1 MKLKSKMR
9 RGICYSRIS
18 TIGQVLNES
27 GTRKDDASPEMHK
40 KRCIEYLKMVSG
52 REGSQYKITDFL
64 IDEGFSGKNTNRP
77 NYQMM
82 MKLIEGG
89 GVDFVI
95 CTELSRLSR
104 TVSDFLVFADHCE
117 RHNTDLI
124 IVGNQIDTTSHH
136 GKFILTI
143 LVALAQFEREMT
155 GQRVSENVRARLI
168 AEGKI
173 NGAAEILGLIRDPNR
188 KGHFIADPDALK
200 QVERIF
206 NIYLESSSK
215 AQAFSQIQKENI
227 LGKDGEHLTKRALDC
242 ILENALWRYRGKWHL
257 NLENKDLDE
266 SEVFESERYQ
276 EINLDHG
283 PLIDLELLDKVV
295 RKLNESNQKFKKCGK
310 DGRIY
315 LLSNL
320 LHDEFGNPLKGFSA
334 KGGEYRYYESR
345 KSKVRVPADEIEKF
359 ILRRLNEYF
368 EDAALFEGLL
378 KESIRKRELNINEI
392 GLRVKE
398 LNKEILEVE
407 RKEESL
413 KSKLL
418 ESALD
423 EYFVTYFREEMESLK
438 AHKNE
443 IKLEREKLEAFA
455 ISAKEEAGLHDLKKT
470 VRAYLKVVST
480 LKGAQLRDHLET
492 LIDRIVIKNDG
503 ILELVVRG
511 EKESSKVGMKKA
523 VTEDGLSSY
532 SKVNGG
538 SDGTRTRGL
547 LRDRQ
552 TL

>member
-1 MKLKSKMR
+1 M
-9 RGICYSRIS
+9 
-18 TIGQVLNES
+18 GQILNES
-27 GTRKDDASPEMHK
+27 GNRKDDASPEMHK
-40 KRCIEYLKMVSG
+40 KRCLEYLKMVSG
-52 REGSQYKITDFL
+52 REGSKYQITDFL

-82 MKLIEGG
+82 MKLIEEG

-117 RHNTDLI
+117 KHNTDLI
-124 IVGNQIDTTSHH
+124 IVGNQIDTTSYH

-155 GQRVSENVRARLI
+155 GQRVSENVRARLMS
-168 AEGKI
+168 EGKI

-188 KGHFIADPDALK
+188 KGHFVADPNALK

-215 AQAFSQIQKENI
+215 AQAYSQIKKENI
-227 LGKDGEHLTKRALDC
+227 LGKDRGPLTKRAFDC
-242 ILENALWRYRGKWHL
+242 ILDNAMWRYRGKWHL

-266 SEVFESERYQ
+266 SEVSELERYQ

-295 RKLNESNQKFKKCGK
+295 RKLNDSSQKFKKCGK

-320 LHDEFGNPLKGFSA
+320 LFDESGNPLKGFSA
-334 KGGEYRYYESR
+334 KSGEYHYYESR
-345 KSKVRVPADEIEKF
+345 KTKLRVSADEIEKF
-359 ILRRLNEYF
+359 VLRRLNKYLEDVTLF
-368 EDAALFEGLL
+368 EDLILQA
-378 KESIRKRELNINEI
+378 IRKREQSIKEI
-392 GLRVKE
+392 GLKSKALDE
-398 LNKEILEVE
+398 EILDIE
-407 RKEESL
+407 RKEQNL
-413 KSKLL
+413 KAKLL
-418 ESALD
+418 EADFD
-423 EYFVTYFREEMESLK
+423 EYFVNYFKEEMESLK
-438 AHKNE
+438 LRKSEKSHDK
-443 IKLEREKLEAFA
+443 ERLEALI
-455 ISAKEEAGLHDLKKT
+455 ISARKDAGLHDVKKT
-470 VRAYLKVVST
+470 VRTYLKGVST
-480 LKGAQLRDHLET
+480 INGAQLRDHLEMM
-492 LIDRIVIKNDG
+492 IDCIVLKSNG
-503 ILELVVRG
+503 CLELVVRG
-511 EKESSKVGMKKA
+511 EKESSKMGMKKA

-532 SKVNGG
+532 SEVNGG